1 MATLIIPNIC
11 GANAN
16 LGDVL
21 NQVNSLKNS
30 LKANLEA
37 EASTMASAL
46 TSDLTTLNLN
56 VKKLIPDIPNL
67 PAIPLQAEVLSLLNI
82 DKSTVQGLAAFTS
95 KLIQLKSQFGPALKD
110 RSLDLDKLL
119 VAGAAAVLLGK
130 DICNLVPN
138 LKLPSGGTAADV
150 IEKSVNSLIPD
161 KGPTPE
167 IASLI
172 VTAKTFA
179 AKAQAAQLERKEL
192 TINTATTAIKSIK
205 TVIARGAGTVTPE
218 QRTLINKADAL
229 MKTTILSN
237 PLLANPTALV
247 YQSAVAD
254 VTYLDTKDET
264 TGKYP
269 TGTSNTEVDE
279 YLKTTATTN
288 EKKKREFE
296 TLLMSEYAKFKS
308 WSDAFMNLIKTAQS
322 EYPHNVTSDG
332 KEMYIWGDDKV
343 IPYTGRRTG
352 KNFTTTAKS
361 MKSAQVK
368 TAASMKER
376 ITSTLEFA
384 ALHNAW
390 DVSDHEDI
398 LGPESRRDTLKSLTL
413 TWAHCYSTRSYSKN

>member
-1 MATLIIPNIC
+1 M
-11 GANAN
+11 
-16 LGDVL
+16 
-21 NQVNSLKNS
+21 
-30 LKANLEA
+30 
-37 EASTMASAL
+37 
-46 TSDLTTLNLN
+46 
-56 VKKLIPDIPNL
+56 
-67 PAIPLQAEVLSLLNI
+67 
-82 DKSTVQGLAAFTS
+82 
-95 KLIQLKSQFGPALKD
+95 
-110 RSLDLDKLL
+110 
-119 VAGAAAVLLGK
+119 
-130 DICNLVPN
+130 
-138 LKLPSGGTAADV
+138 
-150 IEKSVNSLIPD
+150 
-161 KGPTPE
+161 
-167 IASLI
+167 
-172 VTAKTFA
+172 
-179 AKAQAAQLERKEL
+179 
-192 TINTATTAIKSIK
+192 
-205 TVIARGAGTVTPE
+205 
-218 QRTLINKADAL
+218 
-229 MKTTILSN
+229 
-237 PLLANPTALV
+237 
-247 YQSAVAD
+247 
-254 VTYLDTKDET
+254 DTKDET

-296 TLLMSEYAKFKS
+296 PLLMSEYAKFKS

-413 TWAHCYSTRSYSKN
+413 TWAHCYPFAEKALRGPIVIPPEATAKTNTPLDKQKNYQKPPPNWDEE